1 MKQTFKLS
9 LAALAFATLGFTAC
23 NSGSQNS
30 DNSSTSDSTDMT
42 TATTGSIEVTPV
54 EDSKAFPGA
63 SLEIASLTSEKVGTD
78 SAKITVKY
86 NVENFTLTEHTDD
99 SNANHMANSA
109 EGQHIHFILDNTPY
123 AALYKPEHSATV
135 KLGSE
140 HYLLSFLSRSYHES
154 IKEKGAAVLKHFRVD
169 ENGAIEE
176 LDLPTDASLFYS
188 RPKGEYKGVD
198 TDRVLL
204 DFYLWNTDLTDGNKV
219 KATVNGQDFLLDNWG
234 PYEIVNAP
242 KGEVTVN
249 LSLVDENGNPLS
261 GDNTSINRT
270 ITLSE

>member
-30 DNSSTSDSTDMT
+30 DASSSDSTE
-42 TATTGSIEVTPV
+42 AAIESSIEVLPV
-54 EDSKAFPGA
+54 EDSKTFPGA
-63 SLEIASLTSEKVGTD
+63 SLEVASLTSEKVGTD

-99 SNANHMANSA
+99 SNAHHMANSGQ
-109 EGQHIHFILDNTPY
+109 GQHIHFILDNTPY
-123 AALYKPEHSATV
+123 SALYEPEHSVTV
-135 KLGSE
+135 KTGTE

-154 IKEKGAAVLKHFRVD
+154 IKEDGAAVLKHFRVD

-176 LDLPTDASLFYS
+176 LDLPVDASLFYS
-188 RPKGEYKGVD
+188 RPKGEYKGAD
-198 TDRVLL
+198 AERVLL

-242 KGEVTVN
+242 KGEVTIN

-261 GDNTSINRT
+261 GDNVSIDRT